1 MTNYLRM
8 AMSEGFT
15 FEDTKY
21 AGYPSK
27 DQAVIATKDAFS
39 QLASNVP
46 LIQTKINCE
55 AAVSDTKKQVDLW
68 QWVTTANTKSGK
80 I

>member
-21 AGYPSK
+21 AGYPTK
-27 DQAVIATKDAFS
+27 VHAIIATKDAFS

-46 LIQTKINCE
+46 LI
-55 AAVSDTKKQVDLW
+55 
-68 QWVTTANTKSGK
+68 
-80 I
+80 

>member
-15 FEDTKY
+15 FEDTNY

-27 DQAVIATKDAFS
+27 DQAIKATKDAFS

-46 LIQTKINCE
+46 MIKTKTSYNQLILKN
-55 AAVSDTKKQVDLW
+55 
-68 QWVTTANTKSGK
+68 
-80 I
+80 